1 MVMFSNKK
9 LNQITGIVLVALT
22 FGSAALAIGGVWGAV
37 QEETAWRLFWTFVIT
52 AMTTGGV
59 AKIADKFYKE

>member
-1 MVMFSNKK
+1 MVMFTNQK

-22 FGSAALAIGGVWGAV
+22 IGSATLAIGGVWGV
-37 QEETAWRLFWTFVIT
+37 VEEQTAWRLFATFIIT

-59 AKIADKFYKE
+59 ATIADKFYKG